1 VIEPRTVV
9 ASRYQIIS
17 LLGVSDR
24 KHTYLALDTLTDRQV
39 TLAMIESEASRSTH
53 AETIRKVLERVGVH
67 SNIVTLYDYVI
78 SDDADFLV
86 SAYLPGGTLRE
97 YLNAGERQGRYLTI
111 GEILRF
117 ARQLARALYHIH
129 SCGLI
134 HRDVTPANIW
144 LDERAVAYVEITDS
158 ATETDSLQD
167 AAMLSTKGGAYTS
180 PEQTAGSNVDER
192 SDLYSLGAVLYEAST
207 NEVPLRGK
215 RGILAPRI
223 LRPDIPSGL
232 SEIICRLLAD
242 KPGNRPASASA
253 ILDALSSILDEY
265 VAEAEA
271 MRKESTLEERF
282 LSWMESLPFPLA
294 SILWRY
300 HAEAEPRPKVE
311 TLLKFFEALGQFVA
325 TILLSAYILDR
336 SFFDLGSVSSQGEG
350 FNVTYRPDIRRP
362 TFGTWV
368 KMSQYLGDKTSNVLS
383 KSAITSDRCYELFAA
398 VASDEDNLVDALANP
413 DFNSI
418 LQIALSCRN
427 DWLGHGGV
435 ANLQEYERRLHELE
449 MLLGRIQDLLGSSFE
464 TWTLL
469 KPGSAA
475 FTRGVFYLSATSI
488 MGSRADF
495 RKVERRVSE
504 PFDTGRLYMLN
515 SGRQRALELVPLIRI
530 LAGQKTGQDAC
541 YFFNRLQP
549 EGVRWVSY
557 HHQAEP
563 ELILPDS
570 DILELLSSLRY
581 DDSRSTGSG
590 L

>member
-1 VIEPRTVV
+1 VN
-9 ASRYQIIS
+9 
-17 LLGVSDR
+17 G
-24 KHTYLALDTLTDRQV
+24 H
-39 TLAMIESEASRSTH
+39 
-53 AETIRKVLERVGVH
+53 
-67 SNIVTLYDYVI
+67 
-78 SDDADFLV
+78 
-86 SAYLPGGTLRE
+86 
-97 YLNAGERQGRYLTI
+97 
-111 GEILRF
+111 
-117 ARQLARALYHIH
+117 
-129 SCGLI
+129 
-134 HRDVTPANIW
+134 
-144 LDERAVAYVEITDS
+144 
-158 ATETDSLQD
+158 
-167 AAMLSTKGGAYTS
+167 
-180 PEQTAGSNVDER
+180 
-192 SDLYSLGAVLYEAST
+192 
-207 NEVPLRGK
+207 
-215 RGILAPRI
+215 GILAPRI

-242 KPGNRPASASA
+242 KPDDRPASARV
-253 ILDALSSILDEY
+253 ILDTLSSILDEY
-265 VAEAEA
+265 IADAEA

-300 HAEAEPRPKVE
+300 HAEVEPRAKVE
-311 TLLKFFEALGQFVA
+311 SLLKFFEALGQFVA

-336 SFFDLGSVSSQGEG
+336 SFFDLGSVSSPGKG
-350 FNVTYRPDIRRP
+350 FNATYRPDIRRP

-368 KMSQYLGDKTSNVLS
+368 KMSQYLGGKTSNVLA

-418 LQIALSCRN
+418 LQIALSWRN
-427 DWLGHGGV
+427 DWLGHGGA

-449 MLLGRIQDLLGSSFE
+449 MLLGRIQDLHGSSFE

-475 FTRGVFYLSATSI
+475 FTRGAFYLSATSI
-488 MGSRADF
+488 MGSRVDF

-570 DILELLSSLRY
+570 DIVELLSSLRY